1 MKRTFC
7 FLLILIFVFS
17 GSLPAFAIK
26 KEADLFLYNGEEQL
40 FSIQNAALTATGE
53 YLFTENAVFELDNPP
68 KGKWN
73 QYQLRYSS
81 NMPLSGIFRYETD
94 GQEKEE
100 LFYLEAGEEMVFTS
114 YIDGYLDGQSAQTLR
129 SLTFTSIQ
137 GEETTFA
144 FTSLET
150 TSQQAYSEEILY
162 LENERYKAGIN
173 LRWGGALS
181 CFEDKQSTVE
191 GLSNLLNHHDTGR
204 LVQQSYYGT
213 SLAPY
218 EQGDY
223 NGTPWPYNPVQGGDL
238 YGNASKLVEVRQEGN
253 QIYVKSLPLEWGKD
267 DVSSFSYMEN
277 TYTLEEDG
285 LRVDNRFVDF
295 SGYLHP
301 LAQQELPA
309 FYVVSYLDRFVYY
322 NGEAPWTGDA
332 LTVIEDLPF
341 WGDADTVSQTSF
353 PLSQQNTESWCAWT
367 DQTGYGVGL
376 YVPNVHQFKAG
387 RYRYNQSKQEL
398 ADATNYVAPV
408 RSIRLSSFVPLEYS
422 YLIAAGQTEDLQEL
436 FSQKRDFTSNFSLD
450 QDPTNQMDFSTLL
463 FTQPDSFLAFSQT
476 NETHLEQSHLGALF
490 TASNLTNNDPNATI
504 QFPSSSSLTGE
515 EYPYVVLTAM
525 VPSSNRQETYLGE
538 LFAGAG
544 EQIAPEA
551 GKSTSLNFQADGR
564 YHGQVISF
572 ADQTYWEGVIH
583 FLRLDYFNSAQEGDQ
598 FTLYSLRLAKTLE
611 EAQAIAQEEE
621 NAANALL
628 PSEEIQETDDSSQFL
643 PSEDSNDNTL
653 VWLWFVVGPA
663 LLMCIGMIVITKIKR
678 R

>member
-1 MKRTFC
+1 MKKALC
-7 FLLILIFVFS
+7 FLLSLILVFC
-17 GSLPAFAIK
+17 GSLSAFAIK

-40 FSIQNAALTATGE
+40 FSIQNATLTANGG

-73 QYQLRYSS
+73 QYQLHYSS
-81 NMPLSGIFRYETD
+81 SMPLLGVVRYEID
-94 GQEKEE
+94 GEEKEE
-100 LFYLEAGEEMVFTS
+100 LFYLEAGEGMIFTS
-114 YIDGYLDGQSAQTLR
+114 YIDGYLDGQSVQKML

-137 GEETTFA
+137 GEEATFT
-144 FTSLET
+144 FTSLDT
-150 TSQQAYSEEILY
+150 TNQPIYSEEVLY
-162 LENERYKAGIN
+162 LENERYKAGVN

-181 CFEDKQSTVE
+181 CFEDKQSPVE

-213 SLAPY
+213 AMPPY
-218 EQGDY
+218 EQGNY

-253 QIYVKSLPLEWGKD
+253 QIHVKSLPLEWGKD
-267 DVSSFSYMEN
+267 NVSSFSYMEN
-277 TYTLEEDG
+277 TYTLEENG
-285 LRVDNRFVDF
+285 LRVDNRFVDY

-332 LTVIEDLPF
+332 LTVVENLPF
-341 WGDADTVSQTSF
+341 WGDADTVSQTAF

-367 DQTGYGVGL
+367 DESGYGVGL
-376 YVPNVHQFKAG
+376 YVPNVQQFKAG

-422 YLIAAGQTEDLQEL
+422 YLIAAGQIEDLQKL
-436 FSQKRDFTSNFSLD
+436 FSEKQNFSSNSSLN
-450 QDPTNQMDFSTLL
+450 QDPTNEMDFSTLS
-463 FTQPDSFLAFSQT
+463 FTQSSSFLAFSQT
-476 NETHLEQSHLGALF
+476 NETRLEQSSLGALF
-490 TASNLTNNDPNATI
+490 TASDLTNNDPNATV
-504 QFPSSSSLTGE
+504 QFPSSSPLMGE

-525 VPSSNRQETYLGE
+525 VPSSNSQETYLGE

-551 GKSTSLNFQADGR
+551 GKSTSLEFQSDGR
-564 YHGQVISF
+564 YHGQVVSF
-572 ADQTYWEGVIH
+572 YGQPYWEGAIH

-598 FTLYSLRLAKTLE
+598 FTLYSLHLAKTLE
-611 EAQAIAQEEE
+611 EAQSVAQEEE

-628 PSEEIQETDDSSQFL
+628 PMEGIQ
-643 PSEDSNDNTL
+643 
-653 VWLWFVVGPA
+653 
-663 LLMCIGMIVITKIKR
+663 
-678 R
+678 